1 MADKFKIVLLGEGRV
16 GKTSLVRRYV
26 LDEFDDKQKSTVQAN
41 MYSSKKLH
49 VDDRVANIAIWDTAG
64 QERFRAL
71 GPIYYRDANGA
82 LLVYDITDADTFDK
96 VKTWVRELRKMVGDD
111 IKIVVAGNKCDLQ
124 SRRQVDESMVLQYC
138 RDLDATHIYTSAKS
152 GKGVNEVFLTLTR
165 DMMAQRGAS
174 PPGGKAT
181 KDRRPAPKSKR
192 IKIDDDE
199 SGGGAATPQAQR
211 KEGCCKS

>member
-41 MYSSKKLH
+41 MYSSKKIH
-49 VDDRVANIAIWDTAG
+49 VDDKVANIAIWDTAG

-96 VKTWVRELRKMVGDD
+96 VKTWVRELRKMVGED
-111 IKIVVAGNKCDLQ
+111 IQICVAGNKCDLQ
-124 SRRQVDESMVLQYC
+124 SRRQVDEAMVLQYC
-138 RDLDATHIYTSAKS
+138 KDLDATHIYTSAKS
-152 GKGVNEVFLTLTR
+152 GKGVADCFLTLTK
-165 DMMAQRGAS
+165 DMMATRGSQA
-174 PPGGKAT
+174 PMGKAKASRT
-181 KDRRPAPKSKR
+181 PSKTGKR
-192 IKIDDDE
+192 IVRIDDDE
-199 SGGGAATPQAQR
+199 GAPQTAPAK